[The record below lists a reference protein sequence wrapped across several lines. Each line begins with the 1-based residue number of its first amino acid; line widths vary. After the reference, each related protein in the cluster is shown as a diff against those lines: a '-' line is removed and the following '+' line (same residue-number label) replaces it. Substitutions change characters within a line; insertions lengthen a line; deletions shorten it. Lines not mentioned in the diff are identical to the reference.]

1 MIDLLILSICTHS
14 THTHV
19 YFACLFGSSFEG
31 ERFKKRT
38 KAPLLPLCLLLSPK
52 KGRKEKGATSI
63 RLFVVYVTLI
73 GEWISRTRKSTA
85 REEALPLF
93 ASPPAPP
100 SLPPFLPII
109 TLAAAVGYPA
119 SFAFFSL
126 QSPLVVCFLHYSLL
140 LFAVV
145 VMFHCRCGSSLP
157 FSSSP
162 SPSSS
167 LSSWY
172 C

>member
-1 MIDLLILSICTHS
+1 MYVLLVFSVLRLR
-14 THTHV
+14 
-19 YFACLFGSSFEG
+19 ARGL
-31 ERFKKRT
+31 KKDQGPSL
-38 KAPLLPLCLLLSPK
+38 AALSPSFSK

-63 RLFVVYVTLI
+63 RLFVVFYVTLI